1 MAGRHV
7 VVIGAGIGG
16 LSAAIDLCSRGLQV
30 TLLEQHAQV
39 GGKMHQSTIGGLCID
54 SGPTVFTMRHVFDQL
69 LARAQMHLEDIVDLV
84 PTDLLA
90 RHFWKDGSRLDLY
103 TDIEKTVAEISA
115 LCGESEARSYRRFAV
130 KSAGVYQ
137 ALDHSFMQAQR
148 PGPLQMA
155 RRAGGKSLLTIVR
168 SPPFLSLWRSLGF
181 MFSDPRL
188 RQLFARYSTYCGSS
202 PFMAPATLM
211 LIAHAE
217 RAGVWMLRGGM
228 QSLAEALSGVAL
240 RHGCDVRLRSRVD
253 ELLCNSGAVT
263 GVRLADGQQIN
274 ADAVIFNGDPA
285 ALAQGAFGPQVSG
298 AVKVRAAQSLSAVTL
313 ATVAGVN
320 SGIDLAYHNVFFG
333 DNYRD
338 EFDAIFKRG
347 EVCNAP
353 TIYVC
358 AQDRLAVAPRK
369 QARRDERL
377 FCLMNAPAGYM
388 SQSLVDQYAQ
398 RIVTTLNN
406 HGLHWQGSSHSVI
419 ESPNTFEALC
429 PRSGGALYGQ
439 PTHGWSGSFKRSG
452 SATTIRNL
460 YLAGGGVHP
469 GAGVPMVSL
478 SGQLAA
484 EQLCNDLH

>member
-1 MAGRHV
+1 MSGRHII
-7 VVIGAGIGG
+7 VIGAGIGG
-16 LSAAIDLCSRGLQV
+16 LSAAIDLCSRGYQV

-39 GGKMHQSTIGGLCID
+39 GGKMHQSTIAGQRID

-69 LARAQMHLEDIVDLV
+69 LARVQTQLEDIVDLV
-84 PTDLLA
+84 PADLLA

-103 TDIEKTVAEISA
+103 ADIEKTVAEVHS
-115 LCGESEARSYRRFAV
+115 LCGATEARKYRRFAI
-130 KSAGVYQ
+130 KSEAVYR
-137 ALDHSFMQAQR
+137 ALDDSFMQSQR
-148 PGPLQMA
+148 PGPFQMA
-155 RRAGGKSLLTIVR
+155 RKAGGKNLLTIVR

-181 MFSDPRL
+181 MFSDARL

-217 RAGVWMLRGGM
+217 RAGVWMLRDGM
-228 QSLAEALSGVAL
+228 QSLAQALSDVAV
-240 RHGCDVRLRSRVD
+240 RHGCEVCLRSRVD
-253 ELLCNSGAVT
+253 ELLCKSGVIT
-263 GVRLADGQQIN
+263 GVRLSDGLQIN

-285 ALAQGAFGPQVSG
+285 ALARGLLGPQASG
-298 AVKVRAAQSLSAVTL
+298 AVKVSTAPSLSAVTL
-313 ATVAGVN
+313 ATVAAVKNGF
-320 SGIDLAYHNVFFG
+320 DLAYHNVFFG

-347 EVCNAP
+347 EVCVDP

-358 AQDRLAVAPRK
+358 AQDRLATK
-369 QARRDERL
+369 QVERDERL
-377 FCLMNAPAGYM
+377 FCLMTAPAGHM
-388 SQSLVDQYAQ
+388 SPSAVDNYGR
-398 RIVTTLNN
+398 RIVSTLND
-406 HGLHWQGSSHSVI
+406 HGFHWHCNTGNTVI

-429 PRSGGALYGQ
+429 PGSGGALYGQ

-452 SATTIRNL
+452 SATKIRNL